1 MPNKD
6 SGKDTT
12 NELFSALV
20 KAALELSAKEPLL
33 KSVLDEQIVFRNSM
47 AEVLAVTLSRKLA
60 SSLLSRS
67 QLEILFL
74 STYRENPSIVED
86 SAADL
91 KATMDRDP
99 ACQSPLEPLLFFKG
113 FLSIQAYRVAH
124 VLWKNDRHFLAEMLQ
139 SLTSQKFAVDIH
151 PAAKIGRGI
160 LLDHATGLVVGE
172 TAKIGNNVSLLHGVT
187 LGGTG
192 NETGDRHPKVGDG
205 VMLGAHAQLLGNIHI
220 GKGSKVGAGAV
231 VLEDVPPHVTVAGV
245 PAVKV
250 GHPDSALPSFEMQQD
265 FTRDIDSPKPPAK

>member
-12 NELFSALV
+12 KELFSALV